1 MSAPSPPRH
10 EVRLAEGRLWPFVDN
25 MYKMRAA
32 EDDVRRSRAV
42 TTAETSRVALLEQKI
57 DGIMSLLAENQHGQ
71 QQPGPSPMTPESQL
85 AHKTS
90 PAIPQVLQTEPPHST
105 GSGNQALFRLIPDFQ
120 VTEREASRFLSIYA
134 SEYAPNFPFV
144 MVPSAATAHGLHDRI
159 PGLFWAIM
167 TAVAPQS
174 FAVQQRVKTWFRQYV
189 ADHVIVRQEKTLQLL
204 QAILVHLAWGDFH
217 FYINAEATNLLH
229 LALALATD
237 LRLDKSPESSAATIR
252 SQLGEAWTALHQG
265 GPSRLGIPHTLDDQR
280 AVLGLYH
287 LSSLISAL
295 FKRGPRF
302 PWTPYLSQCCD
313 ALTSA
318 REHPSDALLAAL
330 VRIQHI
336 ADGAYSILPTPGGTA
351 RTYTAP
357 LDMAVAHARR
367 QLDAFAGAQPETVQ
381 QDTSLTPL
389 PFPAGLFTTCHAVLT
404 TRLYEPALATAAP
417 APTDPDALPGE
428 PFLRADSLAKCLDS
442 SRDSLAAL
450 LSIAPDHL
458 CRLPLTAS
466 AALAFTVATT
476 CRLLLLD
483 AAPDWRPDAARA
495 RLDFA
500 TALEGLQD
508 NFARADEWA
517 AENARRRRLGG
528 DGGGAE
534 NTRPDQY
541 TSKLG
546 WIRQWYMAKTGQ
558 AEQQPAA
565 GARAQEGTLMPAA
578 HAEPWPHDVTLDFD
592 FWPDLI
598 SMSDMAVQTFSGNTW
613 TDG

>member
-1 MSAPSPPRH
+1 MTCDVPAPSQ
-10 EVRLAEGRLWPFVDN
+10 
-25 MYKMRAA
+25 
-32 EDDVRRSRAV
+32 RRKRGKS
-42 TTAETSRVALLEQKI
+42 SRVALLEQKI

-71 QQPGPSPMTPESQL
+71 RQPGPSPMTPESQL
-85 AHKTS
+85 AHKPG
-90 PAIPQVLQTEPPHST
+90 PAIPQVLQTEPPRST

-120 VTEREASRFLSIYA
+120 VTDREASRFLSIYA

-144 MVPSAATAHGLHDRI
+144 MVPSAATAHGLHDRS

-313 ALTSA
+313 ALASA

-357 LDMAVAHARR
+357 LDMAVAHARC
-367 QLDAFAGAQPETVQ
+367 QLDGFAGAQPETVQ
-381 QDTSLTPL
+381 QDR
-389 PFPAGLFTTCHAVLT
+389 LFTTCHRVLT

-450 LSIAPDHL
+450 LSLAPDHL

-528 DGGGAE
+528 DGGGGGAE

-558 AEQQPAA
+558 AEQRPA

-613 TDG
+613 THG

>member
-1 MSAPSPPRH
+1 
-10 EVRLAEGRLWPFVDN
+10 
-25 MYKMRAA
+25 
-32 EDDVRRSRAV
+32 
-42 TTAETSRVALLEQKI
+42 
-57 DGIMSLLAENQHGQ
+57 MSLLAENQHGQ
-71 QQPGPSPMTPESQL
+71 RQPGPSPMTPESQL
-85 AHKTS
+85 AHKTG
-90 PAIPQVLQTEPPHST
+90 PAIPQVLQTEPPRST

-120 VTEREASRFLSIYA
+120 VTDREASRFLSIYA

-144 MVPSAATAHGLHDRI
+144 MVPSAATAHGLHDRS

-174 FAVQQRVKTWFRQYV
+174 LAVQQRVKTWFRQYV

-330 VRIQHI
+330 IRIQHI

-381 QDTSLTPL
+381 QDSKKALPPAPKSASQSPSAPLTPP
-389 PFPAGLFTTCHAVLT
+389 PFPAGLFTTCHRVLT

-450 LSIAPDHL
+450 LSVPPEHL

-483 AAPDWRPDAARA
+483 AAPDWQPDAARA
-495 RLDFA
+495 TLDFA
-500 TALEGLQD
+500 TTLEGLQD

-528 DGGGAE
+528 DGGGGGGGE

-558 AEQQPAA
+558 AEQRPA

-598 SMSDMAVQTFSGNTW
+598 SMSDMAVQTFSGNTC